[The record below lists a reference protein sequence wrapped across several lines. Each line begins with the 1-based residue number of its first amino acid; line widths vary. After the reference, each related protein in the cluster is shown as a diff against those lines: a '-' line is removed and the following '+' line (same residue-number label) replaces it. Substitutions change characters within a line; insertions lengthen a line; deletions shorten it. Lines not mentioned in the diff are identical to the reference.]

1 MTPGKAGG
9 IFLLASQGGL
19 VMNPLKGVSHYEAY

>member
-9 IFLLASQGGL
+9 IFLLAPQGGL
-19 VMNPLKGVSHYEAY
+19 IMSPLKGTAHHESS